1 MPAPKGHSN
10 YNTSKDPMENGGAFG
25 YLGRGEDYYTD
36 QDLKELGEGLLFW
49 IQQRQNIWLK
59 YYFAPKGIL
68 WRTVL
73 RLCDRSP
80 MFKEYIEA
88 AKEIQEA
95 KLCTEP
101 YYRKADGNH
110 ARFMLAR
117 HHKGEWQ
124 DKVDD
129 LEEANSLLTT
139 IADEIKKRHT
149 PVIEE

>member
-1 MPAPKGHSN
+1 MPAPKGHPP
-10 YNTSKDPMENGGAFG
+10 YPGCEKGASFG

-36 QDLKELGEGLLFW
+36 QELKELGEGVVAW
-49 IQQRQNIWLK
+49 IQDKHNIWLK

-68 WRTVL
+68 WDTVQ
-73 RLCDRSP
+73 RLAARSP
-80 MFKEYIEA
+80 MFKRYLSI

-124 DKVDD
+124 DKENG
-129 LEEANSLLTT
+129 LEETNDLLKT
-139 IADEIKKRHT
+139 IAEEIKNSHN